1 MATVQWPVGEARWM
15 DGIVTDSEAECRQR
29 IDTQS
34 EREHIVES
42 AQELE
47 ALVLD
52 VDCMPSWWF
61 EHHRPSVIEL
71 QPGHRT

>member
-1 MATVQWPVGEARWM
+1 M
-15 DGIVTDSEAECRQR
+15 DGIVTESEAECRSH

-42 AQELE
+42 AHGLE

-52 VDCMPSWWF
+52 VDCMPAWWF